1 MFVTDLNTGSV
12 HPFDFC
18 VNSYCQ
24 VTVFI
29 LKLEWQFNV
38 FKIWSLGLRV

>member
-1 MFVTDLNTGSV
+1 MFVTDLNAVSV

-24 VTVFI
+24 LSVFI
-29 LKLEWQFNV
+29 LKGEWQ
-38 FKIWSLGLRV
+38 SLMV